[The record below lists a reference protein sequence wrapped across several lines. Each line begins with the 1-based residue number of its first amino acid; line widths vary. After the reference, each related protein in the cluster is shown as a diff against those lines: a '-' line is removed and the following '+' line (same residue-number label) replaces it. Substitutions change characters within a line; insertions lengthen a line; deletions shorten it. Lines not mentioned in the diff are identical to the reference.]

1 MSRAKKSSSAVTLQ
15 QMARQGPFIGLK
27 GRHSYACV
35 LVQPLLGV
43 GGLLLLVLLIVPRLR
58 REMRLYVCTVRY
70 CHEGICKGYSM
81 NA

>member
-43 GGLLLLVLLIVPRLR
+43 GGLLLLELLIVPRLR
-58 REMRLYVCTVRY
+58 REMRLYVLCGTATRGSARDTV
-70 CHEGICKGYSM
+70 
-81 NA
+81 